1 MQINEYT
8 QNTLSKEVSS
18 KFQTV
23 YTECHSIKIHVA
35 EDCSVVMALPIISVE
50 DRLPAQD
57 SLHLLH
63 KIRETNLHQFT
74 QTYNQHLMLKIT
86 HKCVTTYS

>member
-35 EDCSVVMALPIISVE
+35 EDCSMAMALPIISVE
-50 DRLPAQD
+50 DRPKITSSSPQ
-57 SLHLLH
+57 
-63 KIRETNLHQFT
+63 IRETNLHQFT
-74 QTYNQHLMLKIT
+74 QTYNQHFMLKKT
-86 HKCVTTYS
+86 HRCVSTYS